1 MKQKLRSA
9 LSLSLPLFFSSS
21 PFLFH
26 RKCAGLTVQESFLR
40 IFSFNKIPFSWPS
53 QRSKKSRCSGHVI
66 DDLWKSRKHA
76 RPHLTEIKDI
86 FDRSKATE
94 FMKHLNKCSR
104 DPWTQSTQRLW
115 HDILKRHKWWTRSA
129 MVCLQ
134 PLIRLNHYCM
144 HPFDGRISTRL
155 SQSKSFLDIHQCFTS
170 PVARKWGLIFQF
182 GYLPF
187 VAFVLE

>member
-1 MKQKLRSA
+1 MKQKLRS
-9 LSLSLPLFFSSS
+9 SLSLFFSSS

-26 RKCAGLTVQESFLR
+26 RKCTGLTIQESFLR
-40 IFSFNKIPFSWPS
+40 IFSFNTIPFSWPS

-115 HDILKRHKWWTRSA
+115 HDILKRHKWWTMSA
-129 MVCLQ
+129 CDLPWFACSHWFDWITTVCILLTAGFLRDFHKASPSSTSTSASQ
-134 PLIRLNHYCM
+134 VRLLGSGAWSSCLV
-144 HPFDGRISTRL
+144 SCLL
-155 SQSKSFLDIHQCFTS
+155 SLLC
-170 PVARKWGLIFQF
+170 
-182 GYLPF
+182 
-187 VAFVLE
+187 